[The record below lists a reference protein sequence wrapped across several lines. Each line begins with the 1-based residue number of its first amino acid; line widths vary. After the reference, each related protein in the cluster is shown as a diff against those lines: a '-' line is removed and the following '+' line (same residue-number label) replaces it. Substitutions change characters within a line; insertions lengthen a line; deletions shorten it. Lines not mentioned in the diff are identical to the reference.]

1 MVFKKSRPFFLGI
14 EKPPF
19 VVGVLCFKNF
29 RKKWGILG
37 IGFS

>member
-19 VVGVLCFKNF
+19 VVGVLDDLV
-29 RKKWGILG
+29 KKFYYDVGKI
-37 IGFS
+37 I